1 MTSILKVDT
10 IKKTDNSTFPIG
22 KVLQVVTSQ
31 NDTSNRETTST
42 SYVTAGTTATITPS
56 STSSKI
62 FVDWLPLKFW
72 SLVPNP
78 PAAIT
83 DFKIL
88 TTKEYNVIVC
98 NLITN
103 ENI

>member
-1 MTSILKVDT
+1 MPFTL
-10 IKKTDNSTFPIG
+10 
-22 KVLQVVTSQ
+22 
-31 NDTSNRETTST
+31 
-42 SYVTAGTTATITPS
+42 
-56 STSSKI
+56 SKI
-62 FVDWLPLKFW
+62 FVDLFPLKFC
-72 SLVPNP
+72 SLVPKP